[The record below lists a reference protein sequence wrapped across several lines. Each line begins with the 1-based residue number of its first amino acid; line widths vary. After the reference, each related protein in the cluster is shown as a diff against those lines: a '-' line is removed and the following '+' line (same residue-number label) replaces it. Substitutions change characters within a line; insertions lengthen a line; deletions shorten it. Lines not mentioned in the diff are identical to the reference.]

1 MFDALMPIIQIAA
14 CRLMCSTRQ
23 KSEPSEEDI
32 QKNEESWQKY
42 AAFRLRYFCC
52 STCCLF
58 TIYFGVL
65 IWLVVKDR
73 GQTAFY
79 VTLVAAFVLPIYA
92 LVQYHFTRVVVV
104 HSLRP
109 ADVRMRKIKWLDS

>member
-1 MFDALMPIIQIAA
+1 MLKIRAKKERQIVETYEREGMAVKRDKCGQTCCCCFNNHRGTRCVLLFDALMPIIQIAA
-14 CRLMCSTRQ
+14 CRLMCSTPQ
-23 KSEPSEEDI
+23 KAEPSEEDI

-73 GQTAFY
+73 G
-79 VTLVAAFVLPIYA
+79 
-92 LVQYHFTRVVVV
+92 
-104 HSLRP
+104 
-109 ADVRMRKIKWLDS
+109 